1 MLDDIE
7 FTVVHRLIH
16 LEFAPVVSDFQRSEA
31 NRREEEHA
39 VNQMATALLKLD
51 RGR

>member
-1 MLDDIE
+1 
-7 FTVVHRLIH
+7 LIH
-16 LEFAPVVSDFQRSEA
+16 LEMVPVLSDLQRTQE

-39 VNQMATALLKLD
+39 VNHMAEALLKLD